1 MKVLFIQKMAG
12 ISGSEKY
19 YLNLLPI
26 LRQRGIDA
34 HFLVVQHPSNALKNE
49 VFIEL
54 LEKDDIPVHI
64 IESRWPIS
72 LGTVRKISKLIQ
84 KESFDIVQT
93 NLIHADVWGACVKKF
108 FISDLKLI
116 SVKHGYDEKYQ
127 QTYGFDPEYL
137 KKDMFSVLTKWSAG
151 YMDSVV
157 SISQGLQDLLVKGG
171 MVRSDKAMVI
181 PYGFDFD
188 DIEEQTK
195 PGDLRYGDP
204 QIIIA
209 GRLVPVKQHHLVLE
223 IMPQLI
229 ERFPTIQL
237 VIVGAGPIED
247 ELKQLSRDLGVEEHI
262 RWEGFRSNMHDYIR
276 DSDLMVLPSSAE
288 GFGLVVLEAWQH
300 AKPVIAFDVPAPNE
314 IITDKVNGLLVKP
327 FETQALYD
335 SINALLS
342 DRQALEEMGGQ
353 GYVILQEK
361 YSLDTMCD
369 ATLLLYEQTISSEK
383 SV

>member
-26 LRQRGIDA
+26 LKQQGIEA
-34 HFLVVQHPSNALKNE
+34 HFLVVQHPSNASKNE
-49 VFIEL
+49 DFIDL
-54 LEKDDIPVHI
+54 LKKDKINVHI

-72 LGTVRKISKLIQ
+72 IGIIWKMFKLIQ

-93 NLIHADVWGACVKKF
+93 NLIHADVWGACVKRF
-108 FISDLKLI
+108 FMPSLNLV

-127 QTYGFDPEYL
+127 QKHGFDPKYL
-137 KKDMFSVLTKWSAG
+137 KKDLFFFLTKWSAK
-151 YMDSVV
+151 YMNKVV
-157 SISQGLQDLLVKGG
+157 SISEALQELLVKGG
-171 MVRSDKAMVI
+171 MVSSEKAIVI

-188 DIEEQTK
+188 DVVEQTQA
-195 PGDLRYGDP
+195 GELRFGDP

-223 IMPQLI
+223 IMPLLV
-229 ERFPTIQL
+229 EKFPKIQL

-247 ELKQLSRDLGVEEHI
+247 ELKQMSKDLKIEDHI

-288 GFGLVVLEAWQH
+288 GFGLVILEAWEH

-314 IITDKVNGLLVKP
+314 IIIDKKNGCLVKP
-327 FETQALYD
+327 FDTQSLFD
-335 SINALLS
+335 SINGILS
-342 DRQALEEMGGQ
+342 DTKTLEDMGKH
-353 GYVILQEK
+353 GYMTLKEK
-361 YSLDTMCD
+361 YSLTSMSDQ
-369 ATLLLYEQTISSEK
+369 TLLLYEQVIVS
-383 SV
+383 